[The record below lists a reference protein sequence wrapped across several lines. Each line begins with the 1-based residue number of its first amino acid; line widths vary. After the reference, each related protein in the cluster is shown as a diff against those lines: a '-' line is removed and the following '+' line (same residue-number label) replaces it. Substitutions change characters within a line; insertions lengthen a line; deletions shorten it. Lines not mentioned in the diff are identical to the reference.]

1 MLYKDLLKEVR
12 ANLKEVRKEFKQAKN
27 TTKTY
32 NEFLLEHKKLR
43 DLSRSKKFFLGK
55 KKDKPYLEWL
65 NEELKTFLEQPNIRK
80 ADRVCRH
87 KKSIDNLMNNYDLSR
102 EDAEKLTV
110 FLNDDTIKRALE
122 RGILSSEQ
130 VAEAE
135 QNGVSLRRFI
145 KAINETDK
153 LEKDGKINFDEMSNT
168 EVDEY
173 WRKAFKISSGKWRT

>member
-12 ANLKEVRKEFKQAKN
+12 ANLKEVRKEFKLAKN

-80 ADRVCRH
+80 SDRVQRH
-87 KKSIDNLMNNYDLSR
+87 KKSIDNLMNNFSITR
-102 EDAEKLTV
+102 EEAERLV
-110 FLNDDTIKRALE
+110 DFLNDDTIKRALE

-130 VAEAE
+130 VSEAN
-135 QNGVSLRRFI
+135 QNGVSLRNFI
-145 KAINETDK
+145 NAINKTDK
-153 LEKDGKINFDEMSNT
+153 LEKDGKLNFDEMSNT
-168 EVDEY
+168 EIDEY
-173 WRKAFKISSGKWRT
+173 WRKAFRISSGKWRK

>member
-12 ANLKEVRKEFKQAKN
+12 RNLKEVRKEFKLAKD
-27 TTKTY
+27 TAKTK
-32 NEFLLEHKKLR
+32 NEFELEHKKLR
-43 DLSRSKKFFLGK
+43 DLSSSKKFFLGK

-80 ADRVCRH
+80 ADRVRRH

-102 EDAEKLTV
+102 EDAEKLTD
-110 FLNDDTIKRALE
+110 FLNDDTIKRVLE
-122 RGILSSEQ
+122 RGILSSDQ
-130 VAEAE
+130 VVEAE

-145 KAINETDK
+145 NAINETDR
-153 LEKDGKINFDEMSNT
+153 LEKVGKINFDEMSNT

-173 WRKAFKISSGKWRT
+173 WRKVFRISSGKWRT